1 MKPRAIVTGASSGIG
16 YEIAKQLA
24 EKGWKVLGVSFDAT
38 AENTASGVIPYKAN
52 LLNDGVHSEIIRVAR
67 EKLGGLD
74 LLVNNAGGSWV
85 GNFEDMP
92 TEDIDRVLGLNL
104 RSLMLMCRESVP
116 LLAESDRGQIINI
129 ASQAAHT
136 PMETIAVYCASK
148 AAVVTF
154 SNVLS
159 KELTAKGIRVN
170 VLSPTG
176 TDTNM
181 FKTVGVE
188 VEKAALVSA
197 ESMAK
202 MAIML
207 TELPADIDVAELLTQ
222 KSFRP

>member
-1 MKPRAIVTGASSGIG
+1 MIMKPRAIVTGASSGIG

-24 EKGWKVLGVSFDAT
+24 EKGWGVLGVSYDAM
-38 AENTASGVIPYKAN
+38 AENTAGGVIPYKAN
-52 LLNDGVHSEIIRVAR
+52 LLNEGVHSEIISTAR

-136 PMETIAVYCASK
+136 PMETIAVYC
-148 AAVVTF
+148 V
-154 SNVLS
+154 
-159 KELTAKGIRVN
+159 
-170 VLSPTG
+170 
-176 TDTNM
+176 
-181 FKTVGVE
+181 
-188 VEKAALVSA
+188 
-197 ESMAK
+197 
-202 MAIML
+202 
-207 TELPADIDVAELLTQ
+207 
-222 KSFRP
+222 